1 MRSTDIFNL
10 DFTST
15 GAFDSLETR
24 SQLDRVAAM
33 TNEATQ
39 VLEETIA
46 GGCKEESAWRMLASL
61 YLGVGNVNAFN
72 ELEARHEREFGVTM
86 FQILHVPKPPREE
99 SRKLFQMPA
108 RITAG
113 SLPPIEEVLAACA
126 SDAGA
131 ALDFSR
137 VRGAD
142 APGLQEFTFYLGRL
156 PHNQDRP
163 EMPGVERFMDNL
175 QKAAESENG
184 TRLMWDVLF
193 TYHMLV
199 DDEKS
204 FDETALRFAVKFG
217 VSPPSFDHP
226 LRR

>member
-10 DFTST
+10 DFTAT
-15 GAFDSLETR
+15 GAFESLEAQGR
-24 SQLDRVAAM
+24 LDRVAAM
-33 TNEATQ
+33 TNEAMQ

-46 GGCKEESAWRMLASL
+46 AGCREESAWRMLASL
-61 YLGVGNVNAFN
+61 YLGVGNVSAFN
-72 ELEARHEREFGVTM
+72 ELEARHEKEFGNTM
-86 FQILHVPKPPREE
+86 FQVLHAPKPPREE
-99 SRKLFQMPA
+99 SRKLFQMPS

-113 SLPPIEEVLAACA
+113 SLPPVDEVLAACA
-126 SDAGA
+126 SEAGA

-142 APGLQEFTFYLGRL
+142 APGLQEFTFFLGRL

-163 EMPGVERFMDNL
+163 ELPGIERFMGSL
-175 QKAAESENG
+175 LKAAESESG

-199 DDEKS
+199 GDEKS
-204 FDETALRFAVKFG
+204 FDETAIRYAVKFG
-217 VSPPSFDHP
+217 VSPPSFDRP
-226 LRR
+226 KG